1 MQRLDVG
8 YGGVGRILRRL
19 WAPALFV
26 LALFLVVW
34 LRSPG
39 EPPEAPTIEV
49 VFSGSIFGTSYTV
62 RVVPD
67 GAVDEERRLQLA
79 DAVEQALE
87 TVDAS
92 MSTWRDDSEIERF
105 NRSGVE
111 PFPVSPALLEVVAA
125 AVDVSARSDGAF
137 DVTVG
142 PLVEAWGFGARA
154 VSDDP
159 GPDVLDRL
167 RAATGYRLLEV
178 DRGAGT
184 LRKQVP
190 GLELDLSAI
199 AKGYAVDRAAAAL
212 GTLGEDR
219 FMVEVGGEV
228 VARGLAPGDR
238 RWRLGIEVP
247 DPNIR
252 AVHTVVEL
260 ENAALATSGDY
271 RNFRVDGRG
280 RRLSHTID
288 PRRGRPVEHTLASV
302 SVVAP
307 TCLEADAWATALN
320 VLGPVEGLAAA
331 EREGLAAL
339 FLEHGESGAWIETST
354 QAFATYRAAPPRKG
368 APE

>member
-8 YGGVGRILRRL
+8 YGGVGRILKRM

-39 EPPEAPTIEV
+39 EAPTTPRSEM

-62 RVVPD
+62 RVVPA
-67 GAVDEERRLQLA
+67 GAIDEARRLQLE
-79 DAVEQALE
+79 DAVEQALQA
-87 TVDAS
+87 VDAA
-92 MSTWRDDSEIERF
+92 MSTWREDSEIERF

-111 PFPVSPALLEVVAA
+111 PFPASPALLEVVAA
-125 AVDVSARSDGAF
+125 AIDVSTRSDGAF

-167 RAATGYRLLEV
+167 REVTGFRRLEI
-178 DRGAGT
+178 DQGAGT

-212 GTLGEDR
+212 GTLSEDR

-228 VARGLAPGDR
+228 VARGLAPGNR

-247 DPNIR
+247 DPSLR

-271 RNFRVDGRG
+271 RNFRVDERG

-302 SVVAP
+302 SVVAS

-320 VLGPVEGLAAA
+320 VLGPIEGLATA
-331 EREGLAAL
+331 EREGVAAL

-354 QAFATYRAAPPRKG
+354 PAFDDYRAAPPQKG